1 MAEDN
6 SIEVK
11 FKAVIGD
18 FLSKLSNASDATKE
32 HTEKMT
38 GSFEVLGRGMEG
50 CMKTLGA
57 LGAILAGGAMFKE
70 AIKETVAWTGEVM
83 KLSRSLGINTE
94 AASGMAVA
102 LHHLGVPVEDF
113 ASANNKLTR
122 QMRTNEEAFGKLG
135 IATKDA
141 SGEWRNSNDVM
152 LDSIAKLN
160 GMEAGTNR
168 NVAAQALFGG
178 RMSDLGPLLRLNAD
192 LVEESTKKAKEYHL
206 EIGPEGAA
214 KARAYKESLADLDLV
229 KKSLSVQVGNVLLPV
244 LLKLGKFLG
253 EHGPQMAEG
262 FGYAISCVVQVFY
275 LLKAVIETIVTV
287 ATGAV
292 MMMIAGWRTV
302 GEVVQNV
309 VTGNFKGAAAAAK
322 AGFQEIRNEAEAT
335 AEGVADAWKNFTK
348 SSKELWEKKDVKAG
362 KASGSDTLGGDS
374 LGKDGKDKKENPFG
388 EWEKELALAKAAF
401 VKEYG
406 DLAVFDSDYEIAFWQ
421 TKAKNAKAGSDE
433 WAKATLKAS
442 ELVKKADA
450 DAKADALKAE
460 QEKIGLAKLAAQDS
474 ALAAKDA
481 VERRKLELNQLVAL
495 GRMSKEQE
503 LAELKKFREDALKEE
518 IAQFE
523 AEQKLLVAGSVAWQA
538 AENKKT
544 EARRKAGLEQ
554 TKLETSNAI
563 TMAKQWEA
571 TAKKVGE
578 SLGTVFGALITH
590 SMTMQQAMSQILK
603 IALSEL
609 LKYAMSVVTAKAAE
623 AGAGAAASAAQTPVV
638 GWAMAIP
645 AMGAVLAA
653 VLGLGSSIG
662 SAENGWDIPAGVN
675 PVAQLHQREM
685 VLPAEQ
691 ADVIRGMAAGGG
703 GGGGHTF
710 HIHAMDAQSFESFL
724 RQNTG
729 ALVRVSNEA
738 AKNGRRA

>member
-38 GSFEVLGRGMEG
+38 GSFEILGRGMEG

-57 LGAILAGGAMFKE
+57 LGAILAGGAMFKD

-83 KLSRSLGINTE
+83 KLSRSLGINTT

-113 ASANNKLTR
+113 TSANNKLTR
-122 QMRTNEEAFGKLG
+122 QMRTNEEAFSKLG
-135 IATKDA
+135 IATKDS

-192 LVEESTKKAKEYHL
+192 LIEESTKKAKDYHL
-206 EIGPEGAA
+206 VVGPEGAA
-214 KARAYKESLADLDLV
+214 KARAYKESIADLELV
-229 KKSLSVQVGNVLLPV
+229 KKSLSIQVGNVLLPV
-244 LLKLGKFLG
+244 LLNLGKFLG

-262 FGYAISCVVQVFY
+262 FGYAISGVVQVFY
-275 LLKAVIETIVTV
+275 YLKAVIETIVTV

-292 MMMIAGWRTV
+292 MILVAGWKTV
-302 GEVVQNV
+302 GEVIANV
-309 VTGNFKGAAAAAK
+309 VTGNFKGAALAAK
-322 AGFQEIRNEAEAT
+322 AGFQEIKNEAAAT
-335 AEGVADAWKNFTK
+335 AEGVAQAWKNFSK
-348 SSKELWEKKDVKAG
+348 SSSELWEKKEVKSG
-362 KASGSDTLGGDS
+362 KPSGSDTLGGDD
-374 LGKDGKDKKENPFG
+374 LGKGTGKEKNPFG

-406 DLAVFDSDYEIAFWQ
+406 DLAVFDSDYEVAFWQ
-421 TKAKNAKAGSDE
+421 TKAKNAKAGSEE

-442 ELVKKADA
+442 ELIKKADA
-450 DAKADALKAE
+450 DAKAEEAKAAA
-460 QEKIGLAKLAAQDS
+460 EKIGLAKLAAADQ
-474 ALAAKDA
+474 AAIAKDS

-495 GRMSKEQE
+495 GRMTKEQE
-503 LAELKKFREDALKEE
+503 LAELKKFREAALAEE
-518 IAQFE
+518 IAQFN
-523 AEQKLLVAGSVAWQA
+523 AEQKLLEAGSVAWQTV
-538 AENKKT
+538 ENKKT
-544 EARRKAGLEQ
+544 EARRKASLEQ
-554 TKLETSNAI
+554 TKLETTNAV

-691 ADVIRGMAAGGG
+691 ADVIRGMAGGG